1 MKNINIET
9 IYLDFPIHKGK
20 QILHVRT
27 DHKRLQQVLLN
38 LLSNALKFTEKNGRI
53 LVMVMLMRGKKE
65 SLRISVVD
73 SGVGI
78 KTEDQDKLFKLFGS
92 IKNEQKKINVKGI
105 GLGLA
110 ISKLI
115 VGKFNGFIDFVS
127 EHEQGSTFFYTFQLE
142 DFDRQQFMMV

>member
-1 MKNINIET
+1 MNILSIEETVNQILEVQEDKAKMKNINIET

-78 KTEDQDKLFKLFGS
+78 KTED
-92 IKNEQKKINVKGI
+92 
-105 GLGLA
+105 
-110 ISKLI
+110 
-115 VGKFNGFIDFVS
+115 
-127 EHEQGSTFFYTFQLE
+127 
-142 DFDRQQFMMV
+142 